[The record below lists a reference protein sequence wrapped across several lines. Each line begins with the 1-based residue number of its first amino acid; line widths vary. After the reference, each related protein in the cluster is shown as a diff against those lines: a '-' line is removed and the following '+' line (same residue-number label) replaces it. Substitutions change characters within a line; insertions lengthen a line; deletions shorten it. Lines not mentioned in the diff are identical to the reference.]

1 MIRQLASELRADV
14 LSSRTVPALA
24 AGFTSGLGLLV
35 AQIAFGVFIFS
46 GALAPWSSQ
55 GVALVL
61 FGNFAAC
68 MIIALTGGFRGAISG
83 LSPALVIV
91 MALIGSTMEATGD
104 ARFVTTACALV
115 IAAVVT
121 GSCCLAI
128 GHFRLAGLMR
138 FIPYP
143 VAGGFVAGIGGAVCL
158 AALSL
163 MGAEPDWRSLPALVE
178 SSMLLKW
185 IPGTVFGIA
194 LYLAMKRWGNALILP
209 ISVALAVGAYHL
221 ALLALDISGDTA
233 RATGLLFASTADG
246 VLWPVLLPGDVAHVD
261 WGAMAMQVPNM
272 LTLALVALVCVVMNI
287 AGLELAAGE
296 ELDWNR
302 EFRATGLASLVA
314 GTGGGTVA
322 TLIVPASLRSKL
334 FGAATRLTGMVAALV
349 IAAAL
354 FAGDQMLELV
364 PVPLVGGILV
374 FAGLGM
380 LDEGLVRSCKRLPWP
395 EFGIIVLIFLTII
408 AFGLLEGVGVGMVAA
423 LLFFAVRLSRVDPVE
438 SRLTLNDVRS
448 HRTRPVPDRAI
459 LVEEASRVRIYR
471 LRGYLF
477 FGSIYPVAD
486 DLRQVLD
493 GTSRPVCLMLDFT
506 RVSGLD
512 YSAVNVLSRT
522 LLTARALGVEVVLS
536 APSAKLMLGLER
548 NLPPAGYAALQT
560 EPTVDSGLERCEDI
574 VIATWKVDAADGD
587 TRRASLLGRT
597 ADELERHLERLI
609 QHEDLVVALGAWL
622 TPREYAAG
630 EVLAGPGEPRD
641 GLQLLQAGH
650 ATAYDSSDARLHQ
663 CGPGDP
669 VWPAATPGNRTMT
682 VVADEPCRTMEL
694 SQAARHWLEEH
705 EERLALE
712 LYRYLL
718 AGWIERGPD
727 TGQ

>member
-1 MIRQLASELRADV
+1 MIRALASELRADV
-14 LSSRTVPALA
+14 LSAKAVPALA

-46 GALAPWSSQ
+46 GGLAPWSSQ

-61 FGNFAAC
+61 FGNLAAC
-68 MIIALTGGFRGAISG
+68 LIIALTGGFRGAISG

-91 MALIGSTMEATGD
+91 MALIGSTTDATGD
-104 ARFVTTACALV
+104 AQFVTTVVALV
-115 IAAVVT
+115 IAALVT

-128 GHFRLAGLMR
+128 GSFRLAGLMR

-163 MGAEPDWRSLPALVE
+163 MGAEPDWRSLPAMVE
-178 SSMLLKW
+178 PSTLWQW
-185 IPGTVFGIA
+185 IPGTVFGVL
-194 LYLAMKRWGNALILP
+194 LYIAMKRWGHALILP
-209 ISVALAVGAYHL
+209 VSVALAVSSYHV
-221 ALLALDISGDTA
+221 ALSVLGISGDEA
-233 RATGLLFASTADG
+233 RATGLLFTSTGDG

-261 WGAMAMQVPNM
+261 WGALARQIPNL
-272 LTLALVALVCVVMNI
+272 LTLAVIALVCVVMNV

-302 EFRATGLASLVA
+302 EFRAMGLASMIA
-314 GTGGGTVA
+314 GAGGGTVA

-334 FGAATRLTGMVAALV
+334 FGATTRLTGMVAALV
-349 IAAAL
+349 IACAL
-354 FAGDQMLELV
+354 FTGDQMLELV

-380 LDEGLVRSCKRLPWP
+380 LDEGLVRSRRRLPWS

-408 AFGLLEGVGVGMVAA
+408 MFGLLEGIGVGMVAA
-423 LLFFAVRLSRVDPVE
+423 LLFFAVRLSRVRPVE
-438 SRLTLNDVRS
+438 SRLTLADVRS
-448 HRTRPVPDRAI
+448 HRARPVPDRAI
-459 LVEEASRVRIYR
+459 LVEAANRVRIYR
-471 LRGYLF
+471 LHGYLF
-477 FGSIYPVAD
+477 FGSIYPLVD
-486 DLRQVLD
+486 DLRQVLNEA
-493 GTSRPVCLMLDFT
+493 SRPVCLMLDFT

-512 YSAVNVLSRT
+512 YSAVNALSRI
-522 LLTARALGVEVVLS
+522 LLTTRALGVEVVLS

-548 NLPPAGYAALQT
+548 NLPPAGYTALQSVT
-560 EPTVDSGLERCEDI
+560 TMNRGVERCEDLI
-574 VIATWKVDAADGD
+574 IAAWKAEAAAGD
-587 TRRASLLGRT
+587 ERRAALLGQT
-597 ADELERHLERLI
+597 ADELERYLERQI
-609 QHEDLVVALGAWL
+609 QHEDLIDALGAWL
-622 TPREYAAG
+622 TPHEYAAG
-630 EVLAGPGEPRD
+630 EALAGPKEPRC

-650 ATAYDSSDARLHQ
+650 ATAYDASGARLHQ

-669 VWPAATPGNRTMT
+669 VWPGDQTVT

-694 SQAARHWLEEH
+694 AQTARHWLEEH
-705 EERLALE
+705 EERLALD

-718 AGWIERGPD
+718 AGRIERAAEAE
-727 TGQ
+727 Q